1 MFKVNNKYIRMMPLM
16 TFTMMTFTSVTTADF
31 EEVNNSWALQH
42 QLIMDTLYGKMNLIW
57 RFFKF
62 VKIKIIYT
70 FHVAHTFLRCS
81 VMYGQCQFSL
91 LL

>member
-1 MFKVNNKYIRMMPLM
+1 MMPLM
-16 TFTMMTFTSVTTADF
+16 TFTMMTITSVTTADF

-42 QLIMDTLYGKMNLIW
+42 QLIMDTLYGKMNLIG